1 MTESE
6 PVMQPSRVLV
16 AAAFLLAG
24 VSNVMA
30 ASSVDISV
38 VGTIIPSACTPTLS
52 DAGTVDYGKISIN
65 DFPRLGEMVLPAA
78 TINLEVTCD
87 APTLMAVR
95 SLDNRAGTAAV
106 QSPSHD
112 PLTVY
117 GLGLASGGQ
126 KIGRYE
132 LKMNDVTADEQ
143 PRVVIESIDKETWF
157 AADNATWQPRWLR
170 TVSNGN
176 IIPVAVTTLKTD
188 LMLST
193 VLAPKDSLPGEEEIQ
208 IDGSATLD
216 VIYL

>member
-1 MTESE
+1 
-6 PVMQPSRVLV
+6 MQPSRVLV

-30 ASSVDISV
+30 ASSVDMSM

-52 DAGTVDYGKISIN
+52 GDGTVDYGKISIN
-65 DFPRLGEMVLPAA
+65 DFPAWTEMVLPAA
-78 TINLEVTCD
+78 TINLEVTCN

-95 SLDNRAGTAAV
+95 SLDNRAGTATV
-106 QSPSHD
+106 QPQAD

-132 LKMNDVTADEQ
+132 LKMKDVTADEQ
-143 PRVVIESIDKETWF
+143 PSAVIESIDKKTWF
-157 AADNATWQPRWLR
+157 AADNAMWQPRWLR

-188 LMLST
+188 LILST
-193 VLAPKDSLPGEEEIQ
+193 VLTYKNSLPGEEEIQ